1 MKVDVNKMECCMV
14 RAGVYSVSDLAKKV
28 GVSQQTV
35 YAIKQR
41 GTCRMQT
48 AAAIARALGVDV
60 TAIMEEGDK

>member
-1 MKVDVNKMECCMV
+1 MKVDANKMECCMV
-14 RAGVYSVSDLAKKV
+14 RAEVYSVSELAKKV

-60 TAIMEEGDK
+60 TEIMEDVER